1 MNIWYD
7 QTVTLQSLRELNA
20 LDAVIK
26 FILDNIQA
34 MTRDFEIKRLLIG
47 LSSLLMTPGKID
59 EAVQQQSGPFMR
71 AIAYLCQKSFEI
83 RLKEQKAS
91 DEKGEKAEVDKN
103 AEKPGFGMLFDGD
116 ENYDEGLE
124 ALADGD
130 DDDESEFEESDDDC
144 DLYDTL
150 FDEVDEVLLVHERL
164 TTLQGQC
171 EDQWKYLLGQLT
183 DGERDSFHGVLTNNA
198 QLAA

>member
-1 MNIWYD
+1 MMNIWYD

-83 RLKEQKAS
+83 RLKE
-91 DEKGEKAEVDKN
+91 
-103 AEKPGFGMLFDGD
+103 
-116 ENYDEGLE
+116 
-124 ALADGD
+124 
-130 DDDESEFEESDDDC
+130 
-144 DLYDTL
+144 
-150 FDEVDEVLLVHERL
+150 
-164 TTLQGQC
+164 
-171 EDQWKYLLGQLT
+171 
-183 DGERDSFHGVLTNNA
+183 
-198 QLAA
+198 